1 MFVNL
6 KKFAQKLGAVKRET
20 RSHCYRS
27 ELVQNERF
35 RPKSNVTFAAYHIE
49 KKRFWILRLENFERK
64 KSQKHKY
71 RGTQPANLAESIT
84 RGFLAQPL
92 LCMHT
97 SRAHYPAVR
106 LGRTDH
112 GRLPFFA
119 CTPMLSF
126 SLPPSCASHS
136 RHRCPVPFTLPHTP
150 HGMLVSTS
158 CQ

>member
-84 RGFLAQPL
+84 RG
-92 LCMHT
+92 M
-97 SRAHYPAVR
+97 RR
-106 LGRTDH
+106 GGRPGDL
-112 GRLPFFA
+112 RVQA
-119 CTPMLSF
+119 
-126 SLPPSCASHS
+126 
-136 RHRCPVPFTLPHTP
+136 RHRSGAVLSA
-150 HGMLVSTS
+150 GRAVLAGSR
-158 CQ
+158 